1 MKQEIYNIV
10 KQSLGSISEPISS
23 EINELEFEIE
33 TPRRKGFGDFSTN
46 VALIAASKTG
56 HKPRDIAEKIVSQ
69 INNMG
74 SEIIEKIEI
83 AGPGFINFFLKDKS
97 FVGQLKKI
105 YDSPDTYGKS
115 DFGVGKK
122 VIVEFVSANPTGYLH
137 FGHARNAAVGDSI
150 SRLLSFSGFHV
161 EKEFYINDAG
171 MQMQMLGKSVFARLQ
186 ELRGIES
193 TLPEDGYKG
202 EYIIEIAKEI
212 LHKNKDKLIKFT
224 DTDAEEFCKNYAYK
238 YLLAEIKKDL
248 SDLRVEFDN
257 WYSEKERIHNKNKL
271 NIVKEKLQSATA
283 LEEKEGALWFK
294 ATDFGDSQDWVLIKS
309 DGSPTYFIADI
320 AYHDDKFQRGFKRLI
335 NIWGADHH
343 SHFARLKSSMKA
355 IGYNESSVEVVLI
368 QFVRLVENGKEV
380 SMSKRSGSYITLREV
395 LEEVGPDVTRF
406 FLLMRSSDSH
416 LDFDL
421 NLAKQQSSENPVYY
435 IQYVYARISSIL
447 RNAGENE
454 LEPSDRYVDNLSD
467 ELELGII
474 KRLLSFPEVVRS
486 ATETLS
492 PHKVVYYLQQ
502 LASDFHLYYN
512 KIKIINSDNK
522 DLTSAR
528 IYLIICIGIV
538 IKNGLTLLGVNSP
551 KRM

>member
-212 LHKNKDKLIKFT
+212 LHKNKDELIKFT